1 MSEEQKNVEEEAK
14 NENDFDTVRIGFEKI
29 LFGNCTE
36 YLLTRETGA
45 VPVRWM
51 EFQLIGRSVTLAIR
65 ISSPL
70 FESGIEVPIMYPLP
84 ANRGP
89 SLVWSEK
96 NPDFKFCDF
105 PIWMK
110 LKSGQSQSVHQV
122 VSNNFLTHLVSPD
135 QLWRLDHDHLS

>member
-1 MSEEQKNVEEEAK
+1 MSLVALDEE
-14 NENDFDTVRIGFEKI
+14 
-29 LFGNCTE
+29 TE
-36 YLLTRETGA
+36 TA
-45 VPVRWM
+45 
-51 EFQLIGRSVTLAIR
+51 Q
-65 ISSPL
+65 ISSSGRVPL
-70 FESGIEVPIMYPLP
+70 EWVNYLDEAQYELARIRSRLKQNREMRQNHISKPRAHNYCHGIEVPIMYPLP

-110 LKSGQSQSVHQV
+110 LKSGQPQSVHQV